1 MNIMELTPLEHL
13 IKRIDHLIEK
23 TIEAERHAA
32 LIDARYLAT
41 ELLVEEKEILE
52 QLKTKNS
59 EIDLLKERIIKLQ
72 TP

>member
-1 MNIMELTPLEHL
+1 MELTPLENL
-13 IKRIDHLIEK
+13 IKRIEHLINTSVIGE
-23 TIEAERHAA
+23 ERYNA

-41 ELLVEEKEILE
+41 ELLAEEKIILE
-52 QLKTKNS
+52 QLENKNS